1 MQLRKHQAEEH
12 LYYCVD
18 EHRAEVF
25 RFVMDDESFENKLK
39 FVDEF
44 LKSSHAKFKK
54 YTKKRVLLDFSKSDD
69 EIKKY
74 YKSLDNRGGSREGS
88 GRKIGSYANGVK
100 SDRTEQF
107 TMAINKEEKD
117 FLIACLEW
125 YRITK
130 QQNPDLI
137 NYLMSQYEAG
147 GVITWINPPQPLG
160 DSLRE
165 IKK

>member
-1 MQLRKHQAEEH
+1 MQFRKHQTEEH

-25 RFVMDDESFENKLK
+25 RFAMDDETFENKLK

-44 LKSSHAKFKK
+44 LKSVHAKFKK

-74 YKSLDNRGGSREGS
+74 YKSLDNRGGRREGS
-88 GRKIGSYANGVK
+88 GRKVGSYANGVK

-107 TMAINKEEKD
+107 TMAISKEEKA
-117 FLIACLEW
+117 FLIKQLLE
-125 YRITK
+125 YR
-130 QQNPDLI
+130 QN
-137 NYLMSQYEAG
+137 
-147 GVITWINPPQPLG
+147 
-160 DSLRE
+160 
-165 IKK
+165 K

>member
-1 MQLRKHQAEEH
+1 MQLRKHQTEEH

-54 YTKKRVLLDFSKSDD
+54 YTQKRVLLDFSKSDE

-88 GRKIGSYANGVK
+88 GRKVGSYTNGVK

-107 TMAINKEEKD
+107 TMAINKEEKE
-117 FLIACLEW
+117 FLIEQLKR
-125 YRITK
+125 YRCRHALTDKI
-130 QQNPDLI
+130 
-137 NYLMSQYEAG
+137 
-147 GVITWINPPQPLG
+147 
-160 DSLRE
+160 
-165 IKK
+165 

>member
-1 MQLRKHQAEEH
+1 MQLRKHQTEEY

-25 RFVMDDESFENKLK
+25 RFVMEDETFENKIK

-44 LKSSHAKFKK
+44 LKSVHAKFKK

-74 YKSLDNRGGSREGS
+74 YKSLDNRGGRREGS
-88 GRKIGSYANGVK
+88 GRKVGSYTNGVK

-107 TMAINKEEKD
+107 TMAINKEEKA
-117 FLIACLEW
+117 FLIKQLLK
-125 YRITK
+125 YRQK
-130 QQNPDLI
+130 QN
-137 NYLMSQYEAG
+137 
-147 GVITWINPPQPLG
+147 
-160 DSLRE
+160 
-165 IKK
+165 K